1 MSNAIDALRRSY
13 LTAGLTDD
21 ELTWLAGRTQQRH
34 YAAGATIFSEGDPGN
49 ALFVIE
55 SGEVRISRASST
67 GQPLTLDT
75 LYESDAFGGLA
86 LLDGARRSA
95 TATAIIDTRV
105 VVLYRDDF
113 LQLVRTEPT
122 ALSAVLHNLAEM
134 IRTMNAKI
142 EDIARSSPAARIAKQ
157 LNAYAKRHGEVV
169 DGGGILIRH
178 SLSYDDLASLTGLY
192 TADVEKIMANFQYE
206 RVVERGPDFQWT
218 ILRPDELIA
227 AAEGPP
233 RAD

>member
-1 MSNAIDALRRSY
+1 MSNTIDALRRSY
-13 LTAGLTDD
+13 LTAGLSDD

-34 YAAGATIFSEGDPGN
+34 YAAGSTIFSEHDPGN

-55 SGEVRISRASST
+55 AGEVRISRASST

-75 LYESDAFGGLA
+75 LYDADAFGGLA

-95 TATAIIDTRV
+95 TATAVVDTDV

-122 ALSAVLHNLAEM
+122 ALSAVLHNLADM
-134 IRTMNAKI
+134 IRAMNEKI

-157 LNAYAKRHGEVV
+157 LIAYAKRHGVAGES
-169 DGGGILIRH
+169 GGTLIRH
-178 SLSYDDLASLTGLY
+178 PLSYDDLASLTGLY
-192 TADVEKIMANFQYE
+192 LADVEKIMANYQYE
-206 RVVERGPDFQWT
+206 RIVERGPDFVWT
-218 ILRPDELIA
+218 ILRPDDLSA
-227 AAEGPP
+227 SAEGPP